1 MKKLILKNFKW
12 LVVSGFL
19 AGAYPRTS
27 LYAPDIPLSRKG
39 AYELVS
45 STFSAYDIAF
55 STSVGFAYSFPFK
68 SAQKVKP
75 VETFVLLETPRK
87 ILVPESAI
95 PGNAVFALLFDN
107 PAADIVI
114 QAKIYDLTGA
124 EVADFTDT
132 TGSGSN
138 PARLTWDGRDKNGS
152 IVRSGVYIYQVQAGN
167 SLVNGTVVVAR

>member
-1 MKKLILKNFKW
+1 MKKPIFKW

-19 AGAYPRTS
+19 ASTYPRTS
-27 LYAPDIPLSRKG
+27 LYAPDIPPSRKG
-39 AYELVS
+39 AYEVVS
-45 STFSAYDIAF
+45 ST
-55 STSVGFAYSFPFK
+55 
-68 SAQKVKP
+68 QKAKP

-87 ILVPESAI
+87 ILIPESAI
-95 PGNAVFALLFDN
+95 PGNAVFTLLFDN
-107 PAADIVI
+107 PAADIVT

-138 PARLTWDGRDKNGS
+138 PTRLTWDGRDKNGS